1 MVQILVLFKTATQG
15 KHEVLS
21 NLPLDGWA
29 DLGPGED
36 AEHQLLSSHLCV
48 VTHSCAFGRKM
59 SHHA

>member
-48 VTHSCAFGRKM
+48 VMCPLCGNS
-59 SHHA
+59 